1 MRILVADDDP
11 VYRSMLQ
18 ELLTKWHFEV
28 VLASDGQEAM
38 EIMDGEDSPQLVLL
52 DWEMPKVDGFEV
64 ARSIRGGDA
73 GHRAYVLMITGSK
86 RKEEIM
92 QVLVCGADDYLI
104 KPFDPID
111 LKIHLR
117 SAMRILHLQEELD
130 EMREAIT
137 EGAPSKAVWETLLKT
152 DLPPFAVPR

>member
-64 ARSIRGGDA
+64 
-73 GHRAYVLMITGSK
+73 
-86 RKEEIM
+86 
-92 QVLVCGADDYLI
+92 
-104 KPFDPID
+104 
-111 LKIHLR
+111 
-117 SAMRILHLQEELD
+117 
-130 EMREAIT
+130 
-137 EGAPSKAVWETLLKT
+137 
-152 DLPPFAVPR
+152 

>member
-28 VLASDGQEAM
+28 VLASDGQEAL
-38 EIMDGEDSPQLVLL
+38 EVMDGEDSPQLVLL

-64 ARSIRGGDA
+64 ARSIRGGST

-86 RKEEIM
+86 RKADIM

-104 KPFDPID
+104 KPFDPTD

-130 EMREAIT
+130 ELRETIT
-137 EGAPSKAVWETLLKT
+137 QGSPSKAEWDTLLKT
-152 DLPPFAVPR
+152 DLPPFPAPR